1 MNSSRYNLAAVHH
14 GTCNFRKVGLVDLR
28 RRRGWSRPR
37 SVYVPRRAASA
48 IWTASRITGMSA
60 RYLAAT
66 AARESNFKA
75 AAAART
81 STARGMF
88 QFIEQTWLGAFARDG
103 ACLDMPDLARQIVRT
118 RDGRFVV
125 RSWRA
130 RRRILAL
137 RNNPRLA
144 SIFAARL
151 AQRNARTLSQHLS
164 RRPTPGELYVA
175 HFLGARE
182 AARMASMTR
191 RYPYLPAYR
200 LFGKAARANKAIFFK
215 RGRPRTLSEVWV
227 ELTYRHDNVEFLLS

>member
-1 MNSSRYNLAAVHH
+1 
-14 GTCNFRKVGLVDLR
+14 
-28 RRRGWSRPR
+28 
-37 SVYVPRRAASA
+37 
-48 IWTASRITGMSA
+48 MSA

-81 STARGMF
+81 STAQGMY
-88 QFIEQTWLGAFARDG
+88 QFIEQTWLGVFARDG
-103 ACLDMPDLARQIVRT
+103 ACLDMPNLARQIVKK

-130 RRRILAL
+130 RQRILGL

-151 AQRNARTLSQHLS
+151 AQRNARTLSQYLA

-182 AARMASMTR
+182 AARMAKMTR

-215 RGRPRTLSEVWV
+215 SGRPRTLSEVWV
-227 ELTYRHDNVEFLLS
+227 ELTHRHDNVEFLLS